1 MIKHK
6 LNQCLSIALLGLV
19 ISSSTQVLAKDVATE
34 QHVVSEAR
42 NNYDQAKA
50 DYGATTV
57 MVNDQKK
64 RVAQDQVILKERKN
78 KQPKAKAKLVK
89 AQALLNKRQKELNNA
104 WNKGGH

>member
-1 MIKHK
+1 MIKRK

-19 ISSSTQVLAKDVATE
+19 SLTSTLLLAKDVTTE
-34 QHVVSEAR
+34 QYVASEAR

-50 DYGATTV
+50 DYDASTI

-64 RVAQDQVILKERKN
+64 RVAQDQVILKERQN
-78 KQPKAKAKLVK
+78 KQTKAKAKLVK
-89 AQALLNKRQKELNNA
+89 AQALLNKRQNELNNA

>member
-6 LNQCLSIALLGLV
+6 LNLHLSIALLGLV
-19 ISSSTQVLAKDVATE
+19 LLYSAQVLAKDVATE
-34 QHVVSEAR
+34 QFVVTEAR

-50 DYGATTV
+50 DYDASTV

-64 RVAQDQVILKERKN
+64 RVAQDQAILKERKN
-78 KQPKAKAKLVK
+78 KQTKAKAKLVK